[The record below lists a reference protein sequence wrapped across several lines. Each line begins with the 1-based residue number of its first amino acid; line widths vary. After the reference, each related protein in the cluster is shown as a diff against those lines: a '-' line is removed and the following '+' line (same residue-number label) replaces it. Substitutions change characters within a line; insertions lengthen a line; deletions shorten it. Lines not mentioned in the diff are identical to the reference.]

1 MNPVAAYRVDAI
13 DPALR
18 RSGRFDAEIEVTVPN
33 EDDRFQILK
42 VNFSDVKYLW
52 SLLRWFGYS
61 DDTKPGYF
69 GVPVLFSFYNVEN
82 HNLNREKI
90 DSRW

>member
-1 MNPVAAYRVDAI
+1 MNPVAAYRVEAI

-52 SLLRWFGYS
+52 SLLR
-61 DDTKPGYF
+61 
-69 GVPVLFSFYNVEN
+69 
-82 HNLNREKI
+82 
-90 DSRW
+90 